1 MNWVMEIQL
10 GSNLRPKHE
19 TEKIDPVLP
28 VELEAGSERAGH
40 KHKILEI
47 ICNQG
52 AKTEIHV

>member
-1 MNWVMEIQL
+1 MEIQL